1 MICGYFCFFMIAVEY
16 LSCEKLLKRQLI
28 FECPRGL
35 LTGQSED
42 SAGVPKR
49 GRGRRLLQVVARRY
63 SRGPR
68 GFKPGLMIFVL
79 VGWSENVEGRRG
91 GVGWR
96 R

>member
-1 MICGYFCFFMIAVEY
+1 MSEGLTDRPIR
-16 LSCEKLLKRQLI
+16 RQR
-28 FECPRGL
+28 RGSK
-35 LTGQSED
+35 GGE
-42 SAGVPKR
+42 
-49 GRGRRLLQVVARRY
+49 GRRLLQVVARRY

-91 GVGWR
+91 VGWR